1 MTDLLAVLAETS
13 RLIDVLGM
21 ATAGLDERQAG
32 AIRELADT
40 LQSKLEEAISKA
52 EAMQRTGVGSPRA

>member
-21 ATAGLDERQAG
+21 ATAGLDERHAG

-40 LQSKLEEAISKA
+40 LQLKLEEATAKA
-52 EAMQRTGVGSPRA
+52 EALQRTGVGSPRA